1 MITSADLSLF
11 IIFKLVQESGH
22 QFSLKGISGH
32 ISHRL
37 TKNVNMFWTD
47 RRLTKTTSVVKRQ
60 KNNNYEVLYIV
71 LNANCTNKN
80 RALPFLIVIRTD
92 EELHC
97 LRLIWVMWHRY
108 SLYQS
113 QLVFSVANVQNKFVL
128 EVQQH
133 KIIYLSWIKV
143 YMCFIL
149 FSIKN

>member
-1 MITSADLSLF
+1 MVLMITSADLSLF
-11 IIFKLVQESGH
+11 IIFKLVQLSGH
-22 QFSLKGISGH
+22 RFSLKRISGP

-47 RRLTKTTSVVKRQ
+47 RRLTKTASVVKRQ
-60 KNNNYEVLYIV
+60 KKVLYVV

-80 RALPFLIVIRTD
+80 RAFPFLIVIRTA

-97 LRLIWVMWHRY
+97 WRLIWVMWHRY